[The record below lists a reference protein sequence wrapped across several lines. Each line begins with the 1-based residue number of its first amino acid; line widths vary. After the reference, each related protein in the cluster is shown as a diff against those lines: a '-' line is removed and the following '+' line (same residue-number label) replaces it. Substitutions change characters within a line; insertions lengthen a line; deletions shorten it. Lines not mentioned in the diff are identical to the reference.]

1 MSNINNK
8 KPVTLNDIEFIKYKK
23 LHDIIREFKV
33 VLENRG
39 AINVD
44 IDSSLNTFTPN
55 IIKGRLNFDG
65 QYIEFNFIPHR
76 EGITDFNMFID
87 GKSVYEGK
95 VMKWGMHIIDLI
107 LRKRKKIKLVDL
119 SDNKKEKYPKK

>member
-8 KPVTLNDIEFIKYKK
+8 KPVTLNGIEFIKYKK

-33 VLENRG
+33 VFENRG

-44 IDSSLNTFTPN
+44 IESTLNTNIPN
-55 IIKGRLNFDG
+55 TIKGKLNFDG
-65 QYIEFNFIPHR
+65 QLIEFDFMPHR
-76 EGITDFNMFID
+76 DGIAGFNLFVNKKI
-87 GKSVYEGK
+87 VYEGK
-95 VMKWGMHIIDLI
+95 DMKWGMHIIDLI

>member
-8 KPVTLNDIEFIKYKK
+8 KLVTLNDIEFIKYKT

-33 VLENRG
+33 VFENRG

-44 IDSSLNTFTPN
+44 IESTLNTNIPN
-55 IIKGRLNFDG
+55 TIKGKLNFDG
-65 QYIEFNFIPHR
+65 QLIEFDFMPHR
-76 EGITDFNMFID
+76 DGIAGFNLFVNKKI
-87 GKSVYEGK
+87 VYEGK
-95 VMKWGMHIIDLI
+95 DMKWGMHIIDLI